1 MGTHTNKDFLF
12 KMAKELKCG
21 SKGCWIAAFV
31 VCLVLGIVLAAIA
44 VAMGGCE
51 HAGKCIYETGSLG
64 SSQSFDGCEKGDW
77 DAVKCAASPNAR
89 TSIASLAASILA
101 SCGPCSSSALP
112 CSSWLASSPAGS
124 VRAVASERLV
134 LPPLRSKG
142 RPPLLRRS
150 RPKRK
155 CSALCSTFTYD
166 VCPSLYR
173 VHTVHQVLSH
183 VARFVGLSTV
193 LTAYF

>member
-64 SSQSFDGCEKGDW
+64 SSQSFEGCEKGDY
-77 DAVKCAASPNAR
+77 DSVKCFLSPNCQNKHCKFGGLDLGLMWAML
-89 TSIASLAASILA
+89 IIGIVLIVLAGVF
-101 SCGPCSSSALP
+101 SCGICA
-112 CSSWLASSPAGS
+112 CGCFGKAG
-124 VRAVASERLV
+124 A
-134 LPPLRSKG
+134 PPTEIKG
-142 RPPLLRRS
+142 AAP
-150 RPKRK
+150 
-155 CSALCSTFTYD
+155 
-166 VCPSLYR
+166 
-173 VHTVHQVLSH
+173 
-183 VARFVGLSTV
+183 
-193 LTAYF
+193 TAEEIKA